1 MAVAVNSGIFSQLAL
16 NTQFE
21 LPQVARILP
30 LFLSNTLVVSIND
43 SFFAVQRPAYPPAD
57 VAERDFD
64 AEQADF
70 DLFNYLLN
78 FLPPSYLIV
87 EPDNLDGSTF
97 VSFNP
102 YYSLGYV
109 DAGYDTLGISQSI
122 INTLLDN
129 WFFLTRRLTL
139 LDSDADQT
147 DNTESMESR
156 ESNAS
161 VSVSLFES
169 GLQNG
174 HAPGAATTYSGNL
187 SLLNPENSPVALA
200 AGSGVLP
207 FTSNDLPINYII
219 ENSQLIAQAGGET
232 IFILQIL
239 PNNQF
244 SFQLNNNLDHPL
256 PGADQIVIDL
266 SEFIQIGNIN
276 LPPGTFIIRINDDI
290 PLAVSGSNQQSL
302 LHEDALPGANI
313 DTPNPISEISGALS
327 ALVSFGADGQAGF
340 HFISEPALS
349 TVLESFG
356 LSSGGQLLDYQISD
370 NRLQALDPDG
380 NEVFNLIVN
389 TDGSYQ
395 FILQQS
401 LDHLGSNSSIIP
413 IPLGF
418 LIEATDG
425 DGDGITLNNQFIIVI
440 ADDTPFVVLSTD
452 IPESI
457 QFSDSVLNL
466 TLSTSLADSFI
477 GQGGADG
484 LSSLEY
490 QLQLNNTVSGL
501 TDSLTGLPII
511 LSVNAAGEI
520 VGYAGSNLVLV
531 FTIDANAELS
541 FTQFR
546 PIVHPDNSLPNE
558 VINFPSGI
566 VAVVAIAT
574 DGDGDQ
580 GSSFLDIASLI
591 SIQDAGPSLSVTDPG
606 AGALSV
612 NEATLGVNSSIALN
626 TVFSSNTGPDGGS
639 VDYHF
644 ELVSNDSGLI
654 DSLSGLPVLLSINAE
669 GNVEGRAG
677 GLLVF
682 TLSVDANA
690 IVLDLDRGVIHPA
703 GNGTNS
709 LLFAE
714 DLISLVAT
722 VTDGDGDTVSESLDV
737 GALIQVIDGVPSLT
751 VDGDLAGTLNANEN
765 SLNTTVST
773 SLALAFE
780 AAIGADGSLPID
792 YALQINNADSG
803 LIDTLSQEAV
813 ILSFNGTVVEGRTQ
827 LGDELVFSVSID
839 SSGELSFIQLRS
851 VVHGDGNGTNSINL
865 DNNILSVIA
874 NLTDRDGDN
883 SSAQLDLSSVLSII
897 DDVPQLSVDA
907 GQIGS
912 ILVLETQLGVS
923 DSVSLAA
930 AFIADLG
937 ADAGTLGYE
946 LSISNVNSG
955 LIDSLSGVA
964 ILLTDNN
971 GVIEGRANGELV
983 FTLSIDANGLLSF
996 TQLRSIIHP
1005 DSNDPADTLVFP
1017 ANVVE
1022 VVATALDGDNDQQSA
1037 AIDISAIVSIQDAGP
1052 SLLLTDPGAGALSVN
1067 EATLGVNSSIV
1078 LSAVFNSN
1086 VGPDGGSVDYQFEL
1100 SSNDSGLIDSLS
1112 GLPVLL
1118 SINAQGNVEGRAGG
1132 LLVFTLSVD
1141 ANAIVLDLD
1150 RGVIH
1155 PAGNGTN
1162 SLLFA
1167 EDLISLVTTVT
1178 DGDGDTVSES
1188 LDVGALIQVIDGV
1201 PSLTAD
1207 GDFVGTLNA
1216 NENSLNTTVST
1227 SLALAFE
1234 AAIGA
1239 DGSLPIDY
1247 ALQINN
1253 ADSGLIDTLS
1263 QQAVILSFNGNVVE
1277 GRTQLGDELVFSVSI
1292 DSSGELSFTQL
1303 RAVVHGDGNGT
1314 NSINLD
1320 SNILSVIA
1328 NLTDRDGDSSSA
1340 QLDLTSVLFII
1351 DDVPQLSVDAGQIGS
1366 ILVLETQLGVSDSV
1380 SLAVA
1385 FIADFGADAGALA
1398 YDLSII
1404 NTNTGLID
1412 SLSGAA
1418 VLLTDNNG
1426 VIEGRA
1432 NGELVFTL
1440 SIDASGVLSF
1450 TQLRAI
1456 NHPDNSNP
1464 ADTLVFPANIVQV
1477 IATAIDGDN
1486 DQQSAAI
1493 DISTV
1498 VSIQDAGPSLSVT
1511 DPGAGALSVNEA
1523 TLGVNSSIALNTVFS
1538 SNTGPDGGSVDY
1550 QFELSSND
1558 SGLMDSLSGLP
1569 VLLSIN
1575 AQGNVEGRAGGLLVF
1590 TLSVDA
1596 NAIVLDLDRGVIHP
1610 AGNGTNSL
1618 LFAEDLIS
1626 LVATVT
1632 DGDGDTVSEGLDVGA
1647 LIQVIDGVPSLT
1659 VDGDLAGTASVNENS
1674 LNTTASVSLALAF
1687 EAAIGADGSLPIDY
1701 ALQINNVNSGL
1712 FDTLSQEAVI
1722 LSFNG
1727 TVVEGR
1733 TQLGD
1738 ELVFSVSIDSS
1749 GELSFTQLRSV
1760 VHGDGNGTN
1769 SINLDSNILSVI
1781 ANLTDR
1787 DGDNSSA
1794 QLDLSSVL
1802 SIIDDLPQLSVDA
1815 GQIGSIL
1822 VLETQLGVSDS
1833 VSLAAAFIADLGADA
1848 GTLGYELSISNVNSG
1863 LIDSLS
1869 GAAILLTDNNG
1880 VIEGRA
1886 NGELV
1891 FTLSIDANGLLS
1903 FTQLRSIIHPD
1914 SNDPADTLVFPAN
1927 VVEVVAT
1934 ALDGDN
1940 DQQSAAIDISAIVSI
1955 QDAGPSLLLTDP
1967 GAGALSVNEATLG
1980 VNSSIVLSAVF
1991 NSNVGPDG
1999 GSVDYQFELSS
2010 NDSGLIDSLSGLP
2023 VLLSITAQGNVE
2035 GRAGGLLVF
2044 TLSVD
2049 ANAIVLDL
2057 DRGVI
2062 HPAGN
2067 GTNSLLFAEDLISL
2081 VTTVTDGD
2089 GDTVS
2094 ESLDVGALIQVI
2106 DGVPSLTADGDFVGT
2121 LNANENS
2128 LNTTVSTS
2136 LALAFEA
2143 AIGADGSLPI
2153 DYALQINNADS
2164 GLIDTLSQQAV
2175 ILSFNGNVVE
2185 GRTQLG
2191 DELVF
2196 SVSIDSSGELS
2207 FTQLR
2212 AVVHGD
2218 GGGTNSINLDNNILS
2233 VIANLT
2239 DRDGD
2244 SSSAL
2249 LDLTSVLFIIDDVP
2263 QLTVDAG
2270 LISPLTINEAQ
2281 LGLTGTTSVAAA
2293 FGADLGA
2300 DEGNLD
2306 YALQISGG
2314 DNTDSGL
2321 IDSLT
2326 GASILLTNN
2335 NGSIEGRANGQLVFT
2350 VSVDAAGLVSFTQ
2363 YRSVIHADA
2372 AGANALNLAVNSI
2385 FVIATALDGDNDQL
2399 SAQISLGEHLQIIDA
2414 IPSLSGASLSETVH
2428 EDVLPAGNSEGGQT
2442 LSVSGSLAAL
2452 ASVGNDSGQ
2461 WIFDANYESILSANN
2476 LTANGASLSYS
2487 LNGNI
2492 LTASAAGVD
2501 IFTFELNSGGI
2512 AGNFIFNLLAAID
2525 HPLTNGNDL
2534 EQVLVNLGSVIN
2546 LIDNDNDLVNLGSQ
2560 FVIAI
2565 QDDVPIVTASAE
2577 NANVY
2582 ESNLSLGPVAVL
2594 GSLDALVAFG
2604 GDEQGFFLFRPQAEL
2619 TNLPAVTVNGEAVT
2633 YEVNGNTLSALVN
2646 GSPVFTLELE
2656 ANGDYTFTL
2665 ITAIDHA
2672 ANEEWL
2678 ALDFS
2683 TAIRAVDRDGDPVN
2697 LGAAQFVVNVADNAV
2712 FNPNAGDMMYLTT
2725 SLGGV
2730 VPMEGFYGLS
2740 ALDPIEGDL
2749 PALIAALIGPGGIL
2763 AGGTTEDALALI
2775 LEQEGVFFNEDI
2787 LKLTADGYEMA
2798 FNGSENFNF
2807 ETSLLNQLSLLGF
2820 SIDGLH
2826 VVGNQ
2831 ILFSTATGGNL
2842 PGIGNF
2848 ENQDIVLATQ
2858 GSDGRYT
2865 FELFL
2870 DGSAQGLQDG
2880 LLNDGIFQN
2889 LLVDFN
2895 MDDFSFTSSDNS
2907 FNNGTLYFT
2916 LSNLVD
2922 VDLAYALQTLD
2933 VWGGITA
2940 NGTEVLSINRVNG
2953 SWDIGSLDI
2962 YFRGE
2967 DIGLTDELLG
2977 NALQALN
2984 NVDLAGLVAALL
2996 DPDTRLIEIDGLEVK
3011 GDTLYFSLAPILNV
3025 DLLFGSLGE
3034 LLSNPFDPL
3043 SALTFRGE
3051 DIYSVTKNPVT
3062 NQWDVNTLK
3071 LFFDGSEH
3079 GLASNDGLLGGLL
3092 DNLPENLNAFSLT
3105 EGTEV
3110 HDTILFS
3117 TEGGG
3122 NERQVGGYDNQTL
3135 IEYNNGQFHE
3145 SFDLAAITNGS
3156 LNNRNI
3162 TSVHILDNGS
3172 VLFTLSTAS
3181 TLPGNVLAGTNDVIQ
3196 WNGSNFSL
3204 YFDGSSHGL
3213 DDSQIIN
3220 SLYVFPDN
3228 HANAG
3233 QMVFSLAAD
3242 SSLPGVGD
3250 FANEDLILFN
3260 PVNNSYSLLFDGST
3274 AGIND
3279 LSLDVTVTT
3288 DLSASVGVQVD
3299 LLFNPLLTEL
3309 DGLVDDALGAIETN
3323 LNTLDGLLL
3332 QLQTV
3337 LNSNPIAILLN
3348 LVGDLLT
3355 GLDNLLG
3362 TGLNSLLDGLSTAT
3376 GIDNLIGEL
3385 TDLIDELTPTPLSLL
3400 LNQTLVNSIK
3410 SLSTT
3415 IIGQLDALD
3424 ANYLSTLNNAIDT
3437 VDQGILALTSTL
3449 EDAVSAGAQLEVKI
3463 LDVSV
3468 NGLHIKENGDYLLS
3482 FSQDL
3487 RADIILNLDTS
3498 FLAGLASLNLAVNT
3512 DTLITELN
3520 DILDPIVAPLLGAL
3534 NLTDVL
3540 SPDLSLT
3547 GMNIYQL
3554 HQDQTSGTWQFS
3566 LYFDGVDHGLDN
3578 GGLGDTVLDYVTAI
3592 DSNLTVLDLQDLGVL
3607 HLSSN
3612 ENLDAIYVNEQHGG
3626 AVINGS
3632 DIGDLLVGDAGNNT
3646 FNGGMGNDLM
3656 IGGKGADNFNFDA
3669 ASLTAQSPQQD
3680 VIADFKPAEGDV
3692 LTLDQIFNNYNSS
3705 NPSSL
3710 SNYINISVINS
3721 DNIGG
3726 VNDSLLSLSA
3736 DPNGAVV
3743 QTITLLNYVPAG
3755 ATSVEMLQNLLNQG
3769 SLVVNA

>member
-30 LFLSNTLVVSIND
+30 FFLSNTLVISIND
-43 SFFAVQRPAYPPAD
+43 SFFAVQRPAYPPAEA
-57 VAERDFD
+57 AERDD
-64 AEQADF
+64 GAEQTDP

-129 WFFLTRRLTL
+129 WFFLTRHLTL

-147 DNTESMESR
+147 NNTESTESR

-187 SLLNPENSPVALA
+187 TLLNPENSPVALA

-256 PGADQIVIDL
+256 PGADAIVIDL

-276 LPPGTFIIRINDDI
+276 LPPGTFIVRINDDI

-302 LHEDALPGANI
+302 LHEDALPGANM

-340 HFISEPALS
+340 HFISEPVLS

-356 LSSGGQLLDYQISD
+356 LSSGGQPLDYQISD

-380 NEVFNLIVN
+380 NEVFTLIVN
-389 TDGSYQ
+389 SDGSYQ

-401 LDHLGSNSSIIP
+401 LDHLGSNSSVIP

-457 QFSDSVLNL
+457 QFSDSVLNV

-490 QLQLNNTVSGL
+490 QLQLNNTISGL

-546 PIVHPDNSLPNE
+546 PVVHPDNALPNE
-558 VINFPSGI
+558 VINFPAGI
-566 VAVVAIAT
+566 VSVVATAT

-580 GSSFLDIASLI
+580 NNASLDIASLI
-591 SIQDAGPSLSVTDPG
+591 SIQDAGPGLSLTDPG
-606 AGALSV
+606 VGALTV
-612 NEATLGVNSSIALN
+612 NEADLAVNSSITLN
-626 TVFSSNTGPDGGS
+626 NVFNSNAGPDGGS

-644 ELVSNDSGLI
+644 EL
-654 DSLSGLPVLLSINAE
+654 A
-669 GNVEGRAG
+669 
-677 GLLVF
+677 
-682 TLSVDANA
+682 
-690 IVLDLDRGVIHPA
+690 
-703 GNGTNS
+703 
-709 LLFAE
+709 
-714 DLISLVAT
+714 
-722 VTDGDGDTVSESLDV
+722 
-737 GALIQVIDGVPSLT
+737 
-751 VDGDLAGTLNANEN
+751 
-765 SLNTTVST
+765 
-773 SLALAFE
+773 
-780 AAIGADGSLPID
+780 
-792 YALQINNADSG
+792 
-803 LIDTLSQEAV
+803 
-813 ILSFNGTVVEGRTQ
+813 
-827 LGDELVFSVSID
+827 
-839 SSGELSFIQLRS
+839 
-851 VVHGDGNGTNSINL
+851 
-865 DNNILSVIA
+865 
-874 NLTDRDGDN
+874 
-883 SSAQLDLSSVLSII
+883 
-897 DDVPQLSVDA
+897 
-907 GQIGS
+907 
-912 ILVLETQLGVS
+912 
-923 DSVSLAA
+923 
-930 AFIADLG
+930 
-937 ADAGTLGYE
+937 
-946 LSISNVNSG
+946 
-955 LIDSLSGVA
+955 
-964 ILLTDNN
+964 
-971 GVIEGRANGELV
+971 
-983 FTLSIDANGLLSF
+983 
-996 TQLRSIIHP
+996 
-1005 DSNDPADTLVFP
+1005 
-1017 ANVVE
+1017 
-1022 VVATALDGDNDQQSA
+1022 
-1037 AIDISAIVSIQDAGP
+1037 
-1052 SLLLTDPGAGALSVN
+1052 
-1067 EATLGVNSSIV
+1067 
-1078 LSAVFNSN
+1078 
-1086 VGPDGGSVDYQFEL
+1086 
-1100 SSNDSGLIDSLS
+1100 SNDSGLIDSLS

-1155 PAGNGTN
+1155 PSGNGTN

-1167 EDLISLVTTVT
+1167 EDLISLVATVI
-1178 DGDGDTVSES
+1178 DGDGDTVRES

-1201 PSLTAD
+1201 PSLTVDA
-1207 GDFVGTLNA
+1207 GLAGTLNA

-1227 SLALAFE
+1227 SLA
-1234 AAIGA
+1234 
-1239 DGSLPIDY
+1239 
-1247 ALQINN
+1247 
-1253 ADSGLIDTLS
+1253 T
-1263 QQAVILSFNGNVVE
+1263 
-1277 GRTQLGDELVFSVSI
+1277 
-1292 DSSGELSFTQL
+1292 
-1303 RAVVHGDGNGT
+1303 
-1314 NSINLD
+1314 
-1320 SNILSVIA
+1320 
-1328 NLTDRDGDSSSA
+1328 
-1340 QLDLTSVLFII
+1340 
-1351 DDVPQLSVDAGQIGS
+1351 
-1366 ILVLETQLGVSDSV
+1366 
-1380 SLAVA
+1380 A
-1385 FIADFGADAGALA
+1385 FIADLGADAGSLTFG
-1398 YDLSII
+1398 LSII
-1404 NTNTGLID
+1404 NANSGLTD

-1426 VIEGRA
+1426 AIEGRA
-1432 NGELVFTL
+1432 NGELVFTI

-1450 TQLRAI
+1450 TQLRTVI
-1456 NHPDNSNP
+1456 HPDSNDP
-1464 ADTLVFPANIVQV
+1464 ADTLIFPANIVEV
-1477 IATAIDGDN
+1477 FASALDGDN
-1486 DQQSAAI
+1486 DQAIQGIDLSAI
-1493 DISTV
+1493 
-1498 VSIQDAGPSLSVT
+1498 VSIHDAGPSVSVT
-1511 DPGAGALSVNEA
+1511 DPGVGALTVNEA
-1523 TLGVNSSIALNTVFS
+1523 SLGVNSSIALNTVFN

-1550 QFELSSND
+1550 QFELASND
-1558 SGLMDSLSGLP
+1558 SGLIDSLSGLP

-1575 AQGNVEGRAGGLLVF
+1575 AEGNVEGRAGGLLVF

-1596 NAIVLDLDRGVIHP
+1596 NAIVLDLDRGVIHS

-1618 LFAEDLIS
+1618 LFAEDLIR

-1632 DGDGDTVSEGLDVGA
+1632 DGDGDTVSESLDVGA
-1647 LIQVIDGVPSLT
+1647 LIQVIDGVPALT

-1749 GELSFTQLRSV
+1749 GELSFTQ
-1760 VHGDGNGTN
+1760 
-1769 SINLDSNILSVI
+1769 
-1781 ANLTDR
+1781 
-1787 DGDNSSA
+1787 
-1794 QLDLSSVL
+1794 
-1802 SIIDDLPQLSVDA
+1802 
-1815 GQIGSIL
+1815 
-1822 VLETQLGVSDS
+1822 
-1833 VSLAAAFIADLGADA
+1833 F
-1848 GTLGYELSISNVNSG
+1848 
-1863 LIDSLS
+1863 
-1869 GAAILLTDNNG
+1869 
-1880 VIEGRA
+1880 
-1886 NGELV
+1886 
-1891 FTLSIDANGLLS
+1891 
-1903 FTQLRSIIHPD
+1903 
-1914 SNDPADTLVFPAN
+1914 
-1927 VVEVVAT
+1927 
-1934 ALDGDN
+1934 
-1940 DQQSAAIDISAIVSI
+1940 
-1955 QDAGPSLLLTDP
+1955 
-1967 GAGALSVNEATLG
+1967 
-1980 VNSSIVLSAVF
+1980 
-1991 NSNVGPDG
+1991 
-1999 GSVDYQFELSS
+1999 
-2010 NDSGLIDSLSGLP
+2010 
-2023 VLLSITAQGNVE
+2023 
-2035 GRAGGLLVF
+2035 
-2044 TLSVD
+2044 
-2049 ANAIVLDL
+2049 
-2057 DRGVI
+2057 
-2062 HPAGN
+2062 
-2067 GTNSLLFAEDLISL
+2067 
-2081 VTTVTDGD
+2081 
-2089 GDTVS
+2089 
-2094 ESLDVGALIQVI
+2094 
-2106 DGVPSLTADGDFVGT
+2106 
-2121 LNANENS
+2121 
-2128 LNTTVSTS
+2128 
-2136 LALAFEA
+2136 
-2143 AIGADGSLPI
+2143 
-2153 DYALQINNADS
+2153 
-2164 GLIDTLSQQAV
+2164 
-2175 ILSFNGNVVE
+2175 
-2185 GRTQLG
+2185 
-2191 DELVF
+2191 
-2196 SVSIDSSGELS
+2196 
-2207 FTQLR
+2207 R

-2244 SSSAL
+2244 SSSAQ
-2249 LDLTSVLFIIDDVP
+2249 LDLTSVLSIIDGVP
-2263 QLTVDAG
+2263 QLTVDPG
-2270 LISPLTINEAQ
+2270 LVPLLTVNEAL
-2281 LGLTGTTSVAAA
+2281 LGITGTTSVAAA
-2293 FGADLGA
+2293 FGANLGA

-2306 YALQISGG
+2306 YALQINGG

-2335 NGSIEGRANGQLVFT
+2335 NDSIEGRANGQLVFT

-2385 FVIATALDGDNDQL
+2385 FVIAAALDGDNDQL
-2399 SAQISLGEHLQIIDA
+2399 SAQISLGEHLQITDA

-2461 WIFDANYESILSANN
+2461 WIFDTNYEAILSANN
-2476 LTANGASLSYS
+2476 LTANGVSLSYS

-2656 ANGDYTFTL
+2656 ADGDYTFTL

-2672 ANEEWL
+2672 ANQEWL

-2712 FNPNAGDMMYLTT
+2712 FNPNAGDTMYLTT

-2880 LLNDGIFQN
+2880 ILNDGIFQN

-2962 YFRGE
+2962 FFSGE

-3051 DIYSVTKNPVT
+3051 DIYSVTRNPVT

-3156 LNNRNI
+3156 LSNRNI
-3162 TSVHILDNGS
+3162 SSVHILDNGS

-3196 WNGSNFSL
+3196 WNGNNFSL

-3213 DDSQIIN
+3213 DDSQSIN

-3288 DLSASVGVQVD
+3288 DLSASVGLQVD

-3362 TGLNSLLDGLSTAT
+3362 TGLNSLLDGLSTVA
-3376 GIDNLIGEL
+3376 GIDNLIGDL

-3400 LNQTLVNSIK
+3400 LNQTLVNSIT

-3554 HQDQTSGTWQFS
+3554 HQDQNSGTWLFS

-3592 DSNLTVLDLQDLGVL
+3592 DSSLTVLDLQDLGVL

-3632 DIGDLLVGDAGNNT
+3632 DIGDLLVGDAGNNS
-3646 FNGGMGNDLM
+3646 FNGGMGSDLM
-3656 IGGKGADNFNFDA
+3656 IGGKGADNFHFDA

-3692 LTLDQIFNNYNSS
+3692 LTLDQIFNNYNAS

-3769 SLVVNA
+3769 SLVVNS

>member
-1 MAVAVNSGIFSQLAL
+1 M
-16 NTQFE
+16 
-21 LPQVARILP
+21 
-30 LFLSNTLVVSIND
+30 
-43 SFFAVQRPAYPPAD
+43 
-57 VAERDFD
+57 
-64 AEQADF
+64 
-70 DLFNYLLN
+70 
-78 FLPPSYLIV
+78 
-87 EPDNLDGSTF
+87 
-97 VSFNP
+97 
-102 YYSLGYV
+102 
-109 DAGYDTLGISQSI
+109 
-122 INTLLDN
+122 
-129 WFFLTRRLTL
+129 
-139 LDSDADQT
+139 
-147 DNTESMESR
+147 
-156 ESNAS
+156 
-161 VSVSLFES
+161 
-169 GLQNG
+169 
-174 HAPGAATTYSGNL
+174 
-187 SLLNPENSPVALA
+187 
-200 AGSGVLP
+200 
-207 FTSNDLPINYII
+207 
-219 ENSQLIAQAGGET
+219 
-232 IFILQIL
+232 
-239 PNNQF
+239 
-244 SFQLNNNLDHPL
+244 
-256 PGADQIVIDL
+256 
-266 SEFIQIGNIN
+266 
-276 LPPGTFIIRINDDI
+276 
-290 PLAVSGSNQQSL
+290 
-302 LHEDALPGANI
+302 
-313 DTPNPISEISGALS
+313 
-327 ALVSFGADGQAGF
+327 
-340 HFISEPALS
+340 
-349 TVLESFG
+349 
-356 LSSGGQLLDYQISD
+356 
-370 NRLQALDPDG
+370 
-380 NEVFNLIVN
+380 
-389 TDGSYQ
+389 
-395 FILQQS
+395 
-401 LDHLGSNSSIIP
+401 
-413 IPLGF
+413 GF

-425 DGDGITLNNQFIIVI
+425 DGDSITLNNQFIILI

-452 IPESI
+452 IPEPI
-457 QFSDSVLNL
+457 QFSDSVLNV

-511 LSVNAAGEI
+511 LSVNSAGEI
-520 VGYAGSNLVLV
+520 VGYAGGNLVLV
-531 FTIDANAELS
+531 FTIHANADLS
-541 FTQFR
+541 FTQLR
-546 PIVHPDNSLPNE
+546 PIVHPDNSLPND
-558 VINFPSGI
+558 VINFPPGI
-566 VAVVAIAT
+566 VAVVAIGT

-580 GSSFLDIASLI
+580 SSSFLDIASLI
-591 SIQDAGPSLSVTDPG
+591 SIQDAGPSLLVTDPG
-606 AGALSV
+606 ADVLSV
-612 NEATLGVNSSIALN
+612 NEANLAVNSSIGLN
-626 TVFSSNTGPDGGS
+626 TVFSSNVGPDGGS
-639 VDYHF
+639 VDYQF
-644 ELVSNDSGLI
+644 ELASNDSGLI
-654 DSLSGLPVLLSINAE
+654 DSLSGLPVLLSINAQ

-703 GNGTNS
+703 GDGTNS

-714 DLISLVAT
+714 DLISLAAT

-751 VDGDLAGTLNANEN
+751 VDGDFAGTLSVNEN

-780 AAIGADGSLPID
+780 SSIGADGSLPIS
-792 YALQINNADSG
+792 YALEFNNADPDSG

-827 LGDELVFSVSID
+827 LSDELVFTISIDASGMLSFTQLRSIIHPDSNNPADDLVFPANVIEVAATLLDGDNDQAIATIDLSTVVSIQDAGPSLSVTAPDVGDLRVDEASLGVNSSIPLNTVFSSNTGPDGGSVDYQFQLASNDSGLIDSLSGLPVLLSINAQGNVEGRAGGLLVFTLSVDANAIVLDLDRGVIHPAGDGTNSLLFAEDLISLAATVTDGDGDMVSESLDVGALIQVIDGVPSLTVDGDFAGTLSVNENSLNTTVSTSLALAFESAIGADGSLPISYALEFNNADPDSGLIDTLSQEAVILSFNGTVVEGRTQLSDELVFSVSID
-839 SSGELSFIQLRS
+839 SSGELSFTQFRS
-851 VVHGDGNGTNSINL
+851 VVHGDGGGTNSINL
-865 DNNILSVIA
+865 DNNILWVIA
-874 NLTDRDGDN
+874 SLSDLDGDN
-883 SSAQLDLSSVLSII
+883 SSAQLDLSSVLFII
-897 DDVPQLSVDA
+897 DDVPQLTVDA

-912 ILVLETQLGVS
+912 ILVMETGLGIS
-923 DSVSLAA
+923 DRVSLTA
-930 AFIADLG
+930 AFIPDFG
-937 ADAGTLGYE
+937 EDAGSLAYS
-946 LSISNVNSG
+946 LSIINTQSG
-955 LIDSLSGVA
+955 LTDSLSGAAV
-964 ILLTDNN
+964 LLTDNN

-983 FTLSIDANGLLSF
+983 FTISIDASGELLF
-996 TQLRSIIHP
+996 TQLRAIIHP

-1017 ANVVE
+1017 ASVVE
-1022 VVATALDGDNDQQSA
+1022 VVATVLDGDNDQTVQS
-1037 AIDISAIVSIQDAGP
+1037 IDLSAIVSIQDAGP
-1052 SLLLTDPGAGALSVN
+1052 SVSVTDPGVGALTVD
-1067 EATLGVNSSIV
+1067 EGALGVNSSIA
-1078 LSAVFNSN
+1078 LNTVFSSN

-1100 SSNDSGLIDSLS
+1100 ASNDSGLIDSLS

-1167 EDLISLVTTVT
+1167 EDLISL
-1178 DGDGDTVSES
+1178 
-1188 LDVGALIQVIDGV
+1188 A
-1201 PSLTAD
+1201 
-1207 GDFVGTLNA
+1207 
-1216 NENSLNTTVST
+1216 
-1227 SLALAFE
+1227 
-1234 AAIGA
+1234 
-1239 DGSLPIDY
+1239 
-1247 ALQINN
+1247 
-1253 ADSGLIDTLS
+1253 
-1263 QQAVILSFNGNVVE
+1263 
-1277 GRTQLGDELVFSVSI
+1277 
-1292 DSSGELSFTQL
+1292 
-1303 RAVVHGDGNGT
+1303 
-1314 NSINLD
+1314 
-1320 SNILSVIA
+1320 
-1328 NLTDRDGDSSSA
+1328 
-1340 QLDLTSVLFII
+1340 
-1351 DDVPQLSVDAGQIGS
+1351 
-1366 ILVLETQLGVSDSV
+1366 
-1380 SLAVA
+1380 
-1385 FIADFGADAGALA
+1385 
-1398 YDLSII
+1398 
-1404 NTNTGLID
+1404 
-1412 SLSGAA
+1412 
-1418 VLLTDNNG
+1418 
-1426 VIEGRA
+1426 
-1432 NGELVFTL
+1432 
-1440 SIDASGVLSF
+1440 
-1450 TQLRAI
+1450 
-1456 NHPDNSNP
+1456 
-1464 ADTLVFPANIVQV
+1464 
-1477 IATAIDGDN
+1477 
-1486 DQQSAAI
+1486 
-1493 DISTV
+1493 
-1498 VSIQDAGPSLSVT
+1498 
-1511 DPGAGALSVNEA
+1511 
-1523 TLGVNSSIALNTVFS
+1523 
-1538 SNTGPDGGSVDY
+1538 
-1550 QFELSSND
+1550 
-1558 SGLMDSLSGLP
+1558 
-1569 VLLSIN
+1569 
-1575 AQGNVEGRAGGLLVF
+1575 
-1590 TLSVDA
+1590 
-1596 NAIVLDLDRGVIHP
+1596 
-1610 AGNGTNSL
+1610 
-1618 LFAEDLIS
+1618 
-1626 LVATVT
+1626 ATVT
-1632 DGDGDTVSEGLDVGA
+1632 DGDGDTISESLDVGA

-1659 VDGDLAGTASVNENS
+1659 VDGDFA
-1674 LNTTASVSLALAF
+1674 
-1687 EAAIGADGSLPIDY
+1687 
-1701 ALQINNVNSGL
+1701 
-1712 FDTLSQEAVI
+1712 DTLSV
-1722 LSFNG
+1722 
-1727 TVVEGR
+1727 
-1733 TQLGD
+1733 
-1738 ELVFSVSIDSS
+1738 
-1749 GELSFTQLRSV
+1749 
-1760 VHGDGNGTN
+1760 
-1769 SINLDSNILSVI
+1769 
-1781 ANLTDR
+1781 
-1787 DGDNSSA
+1787 
-1794 QLDLSSVL
+1794 
-1802 SIIDDLPQLSVDA
+1802 
-1815 GQIGSIL
+1815 
-1822 VLETQLGVSDS
+1822 
-1833 VSLAAAFIADLGADA
+1833 
-1848 GTLGYELSISNVNSG
+1848 
-1863 LIDSLS
+1863 
-1869 GAAILLTDNNG
+1869 
-1880 VIEGRA
+1880 
-1886 NGELV
+1886 
-1891 FTLSIDANGLLS
+1891 
-1903 FTQLRSIIHPD
+1903 
-1914 SNDPADTLVFPAN
+1914 
-1927 VVEVVAT
+1927 
-1934 ALDGDN
+1934 
-1940 DQQSAAIDISAIVSI
+1940 
-1955 QDAGPSLLLTDP
+1955 
-1967 GAGALSVNEATLG
+1967 
-1980 VNSSIVLSAVF
+1980 
-1991 NSNVGPDG
+1991 
-1999 GSVDYQFELSS
+1999 
-2010 NDSGLIDSLSGLP
+2010 
-2023 VLLSITAQGNVE
+2023 
-2035 GRAGGLLVF
+2035 
-2044 TLSVD
+2044 
-2049 ANAIVLDL
+2049 
-2057 DRGVI
+2057 
-2062 HPAGN
+2062 
-2067 GTNSLLFAEDLISL
+2067 
-2081 VTTVTDGD
+2081 
-2089 GDTVS
+2089 
-2094 ESLDVGALIQVI
+2094 
-2106 DGVPSLTADGDFVGT
+2106 
-2121 LNANENS
+2121 NENS

-2136 LALAFEA
+2136 LALAFES

-2153 DYALQINNADS
+2153 DYALQIHNADS
-2164 GLIDTLSQQAV
+2164 GLVDTLSQEAV
-2175 ILSFNGNVVE
+2175 MLSFNGSVVE
-2185 GRTQLG
+2185 GRTQSG

-2196 SVSIDSSGELS
+2196 SISIDSSGELS
-2207 FTQLR
+2207 FTQFR
-2212 AVVHGD
+2212 SVVHGD
-2218 GGGTNSINLDNNILS
+2218 GNGTNSINLDTNILS
-2233 VIANLT
+2233 VTANLT

-2244 SSSAL
+2244 SSSAQ
-2249 LDLTSVLFIIDDVP
+2249 LDVSSVLFIIDDVP
-2263 QLTVDAG
+2263 QLNVDPGQIPLLTV
-2270 LISPLTINEAQ
+2270 NEAQ
-2281 LGLTGTTSVAAA
+2281 LGITGTTSVAAA

-2300 DEGNLD
+2300 DEGNLN

-2350 VSVDAAGLVSFTQ
+2350 VSVDAGGQISFTQ

-2385 FVIATALDGDNDQL
+2385 FVIATALDGDNDQVGG
-2399 SAQISLGEHLQIIDA
+2399 QISLGEHLQITDA
-2414 IPSLSGASLSETVH
+2414 IPLLSGASLSETVH

-2461 WIFDANYESILSANN
+2461 WIFDTNYESILSANN
-2476 LTANGASLSYS
+2476 FTANGASLSYS

-2525 HPLTNGNDL
+2525 HPLANGSDL
-2534 EQVLVNLGSVIN
+2534 EQILVNLGSVIN

-2565 QDDVPIVTASAE
+2565 QDDVPIVTSSTE
-2577 NANVY
+2577 NASVY

-2619 TNLPAVTVNGEAVT
+2619 TNLPAVTVNGEAVS

-2656 ANGDYTFTL
+2656 ADGDYTFTL

-2683 TAIRAVDRDGDPVN
+2683 TAIRAVDRDGDPIN
-2697 LGAAQFVVNVADNAV
+2697 LGTAQFVVNVADNAV
-2712 FNPNAGDMMYLTT
+2712 FNPNAGDTMYLTT
-2725 SLGGV
+2725 TLGGV

-2842 PGIGNF
+2842 PGIGSF

-2858 GSDGRYT
+2858 GSDGRYS

-2962 YFRGE
+2962 FFSGE

-3051 DIYSVTKNPVT
+3051 DIYSVTRNPVT

-3092 DNLPENLNAFSLT
+3092 DNLPENLNSFSLT

-3122 NERQVGGYDNQTL
+3122 NERQVSGYDNQTL

-3156 LNNRNI
+3156 LSNRNI
-3162 TSVHILDNGS
+3162 SSVHILDNGS

-3181 TLPGNVLAGTNDVIQ
+3181 TLPGNVLAGTNDVIE
-3196 WNGSNFSL
+3196 WNGNNFSL

-3213 DDSQIIN
+3213 DDSQSIN

-3228 HANAG
+3228 HMNAG

-3242 SSLPGVGD
+3242 SNLPGVGD

-3260 PVNNSYSLLFDGST
+3260 PVTNTYSLLFDGST

-3279 LSLDVTVTT
+3279 LSLNVEVTT
-3288 DLSASVGVQVD
+3288 DLSASVGLQVD

-3323 LNTLDGLLL
+3323 LNTLDGLLQ

-3362 TGLNSLLDGLSTAT
+3362 TGLNSLLDGLATAT

-3400 LNQTLVNSIK
+3400 LNQTLVNSIT

-3632 DIGDLLVGDAGNNT
+3632 DIGDLLVGDAENNT

-3656 IGGKGADNFNFDA
+3656 IGGKGADNFHFDA

-3692 LTLDQIFNNYNSS
+3692 LTLDQIFNNYNAS